1 MSIDATSWAWKA
13 PVQSCSQR
21 IVLLALAD
29 RAGEDH
35 TAWPSAER
43 LHQDTCLNIKT
54 IPKVLKELMG
64 LGLIMD
70 TGERKGSSRRVVVYR
85 LIGVVDRM
93 NPPKSGGGQYPQK
106 RDIPKNGG
114 IRYPQKRNTPEKGIH
129 PKTDVSHSQNTPTD
143 TPENGGIRS
152 TQNWDTPENGIHPIT
167 DLDTPK
173 NGWIDTPKNGCQNLS
188 LESKKNLKSVRT
200 QKNKTAI
207 PEDFGISEAVLKWAT
222 EQGHTHLQQH
232 LESFIDKAKSKQYQ
246 YADWDAAFRE
256 AIRKNWAGVGANP
269 SKPAAYSQQPSQPQR
284 QVESPKPESQRRIS
298 LFAGLELFT
307 FNDLRKLDPQVTQIQ
322 IREVAQQ
329 QGLDAVLVMQQM
341 IQQLKGQ
348 GAA

>member
-54 IPKVLKELMG
+54 IPKVLKELTG

-93 NPPKSGGGQYPQK
+93 NPPKNGSGQYPQK
-106 RDIPKNGG
+106 RD
-114 IRYPQKRNTPEKGIH
+114 TPEKGIH
-129 PKTDVSHSQNTPTD
+129 PKTDVSHSPNTSMD

-152 TQNWDTPENGIHPIT
+152 TQNWDTPENGLHPIT

-173 NGWIDTPKNGCQNLS
+173 NGGIDTPKNGCQNLS

-200 QKNKTAI
+200 QKTKTAI
-207 PEDFGISEAVLKWAT
+207 PEDFGVSEAVLKWAT

-256 AIRKNWAGVGANP
+256 AIRKNWAGVGASP
-269 SKPAAYSQQPSQPQR
+269 SKPAAYSQQPSQHQPQR
-284 QVESPKPESQRRIS
+284 QTESPKPEAQRRIS
-298 LFAGLELFT
+298 LFAGLELFR
-307 FNDLRKLDPQVTQIQ
+307 FNDLRKLDPEVTQIQ
-322 IREVAQQ
+322 IRELAQQ
-329 QGLDAVLVMQQM
+329 QGRDVVLVMEQM
-341 IQQLKGQ
+341 INQLKGQ

>member
-54 IPKVLKELMG
+54 IPKVLKELTG

-93 NPPKSGGGQYPQK
+93 NPPKNGSGQYPQK
-106 RDIPKNGG
+106 RD
-114 IRYPQKRNTPEKGIH
+114 TPEKGIY

-152 TQNWDTPENGIHPIT
+152 TQNWDTPENGLHPIT

-173 NGWIDTPKNGCQNLS
+173 NGGIDTPNNGCQNLS

-200 QKNKTAI
+200 QKTKTAI

-256 AIRKNWAGVGANP
+256 AIRKNWAGVGASP
-269 SKPAAYSQQPSQPQR
+269 SKPAAYSQQPSQHQSQR
-284 QVESPKPESQRRIS
+284 QSESPKPESRQRCS
-298 LFAGLELFT
+298 VFAGLELFT
-307 FNDLRKLDPQVTQIQ
+307 FNDLRKLDPEVTQIQ
-322 IREVAQQ
+322 IREIAQQ
-329 QGLDAVLVMQQM
+329 QGRDAVLVMQQM
-341 IQQLKGQ
+341 IKQLKGQ

>member
-54 IPKVLKELMG
+54 IPKVLKELTG

-93 NPPKSGGGQYPQK
+93 NPPK
-106 RDIPKNGG
+106 NGTAQ
-114 IRYPQKRNTPEKGIH
+114 YPQKRNTPEKGIH
-129 PKTDVSHSQNTPTD
+129 PKTDVSHSPKSPED
-143 TPENGGIRS
+143 TPEKGCIRS
-152 TQNWDTPENGIHPIT
+152 TQNWDTPENGLHPIT
-167 DLDTPK
+167 DLDTPN
-173 NGWIDTPKNGCQNLS
+173 NGGIDTPKNGCQNLS
-188 LESKKNLKSVRT
+188 YESKKNLKSVRT
-200 QKNKTAI
+200 QKTKTSIA
-207 PEDFGISEAVLKWAT
+207 EDFGISEAVAQWAS

-232 LESFIDKAKSKQYQ
+232 LESFVDKAKSKQYQ

-256 AIRKNWAGVGANP
+256 AIRKNWAGIG
-269 SKPAAYSQQPSQPQR
+269 QQPTSHRQATAIDQTSQRQTESPSPQR
-284 QVESPKPESQRRIS
+284 QRVS
-298 LFAGLELFT
+298 LFAGIEQIRF
-307 FNDLRKLDPQVTQIQ
+307 DQLRALDPSITQLYV
-322 IREVAQQ
+322 REHAKRHS
-329 QGLDAVLVMQQM
+329 LDVLVLMNQMVSELQGQAIAVPQQ
-341 IQQLKGQ
+341 
-348 GAA
+348 ASA